1 MNNFIFRT
9 AFQLNTI
16 HNQSLLECGRLG
28 QKLSPRSMLEEYIT
42 SRDELLQYH
51 VLHDHNR
58 TTYQQIYTPNNL
70 QQGEVLTSK
79 LKQPITEEKHAVSTT
94 EIEIKECYKEDPTYI
109 QLDPICTSL
118 SLIL

>member
-1 MNNFIFRT
+1 
-9 AFQLNTI
+9 
-16 HNQSLLECGRLG
+16 
-28 QKLSPRSMLEEYIT
+28 MLEEYIT

-51 VLHDHNR
+51 VLHVHDHNS
-58 TTYQQIYTPNNL
+58 TTYQQIYTPNNS

-79 LKQPITEEKHAVSTT
+79 LKQQITEEKHAVSTT
-94 EIEIKECYKEDPTYI
+94 ESKIKECYKEDPTYI